1 MPITFDTLKVTDEP
15 QVLRGKWKEIKGR
28 YVEVLKAK
36 HIVFNQDVGPMLD
49 KRAAQWKKLD
59 AWMDRKLP
67 RVALITAIGRAKVK
81 SELNTL
87 VSNGE
92 ALERATTG
100 YKNAIHNV
108 LGNPA
113 ERELTNA
120 LDEIISDAQSDQRI
134 GNNLL
139 NDLG

>member
-1 MPITFDTLKVTDEP
+1 MTVTFDTLKVTDEP
-15 QVLRGKWKEIKGR
+15 QVLRGKWKEIKSR
-28 YVEVLKAK
+28 YTEVLNAK

-49 KRAAQWKKLD
+49 KRAAQWKKID

-81 SELNTL
+81 SELTTL
-87 VSNGE
+87 VSNGV
-92 ALERATTG
+92 ALEHAATG
-100 YKNAIHNV
+100 YKNAIHGH

-113 ERELTNA
+113 ELALTNA
-120 LDEIISDAQSDQRI
+120 LDEIISDAQGDQRI

-139 NDLG
+139 HDLG